1 MKPKQ
6 ICSSKYRLLIPIPG
20 FQRLGCFTA
29 KSLRHSYTHKAPH
42 SKSLSPAIIMRGI
55 ALNLRLSKRDGHH
68 AGGEIGGKAPMKSP
82 GEPTSESGSVL
93 CLQRQLEKAQDE
105 LATFRQFLKCIENV
119 GMELESTLRFTE
131 HNAKNMTW
139 RLEEGESASLILNNL
154 RAISAKIKPFQERLV
169 SAESERRDL
178 RNQIVQL
185 EKDHRTKMNKMKQE
199 IRRATDDIWL
209 KENE

>member
-1 MKPKQ
+1 
-6 ICSSKYRLLIPIPG
+6 
-20 FQRLGCFTA
+20 
-29 KSLRHSYTHKAPH
+29 
-42 SKSLSPAIIMRGI
+42 MRGI
-55 ALNLRLSKRDGHH
+55 GLNLRLSKRDGHH
-68 AGGEIGGKAPMKSP
+68 AGSEIGGNALTKSP
-82 GEPTSESGSVL
+82 GELTSESGSIL
-93 CLQRQLEKAQDE
+93 CLQRQLEKSQDE

-131 HNAKNMTW
+131 HNATNMTW
-139 RLEEGESASLILNNL
+139 RLEDGESASLTLKNL
-154 RAISAKIKPFQERLV
+154 RTIATKIKPFQERLA